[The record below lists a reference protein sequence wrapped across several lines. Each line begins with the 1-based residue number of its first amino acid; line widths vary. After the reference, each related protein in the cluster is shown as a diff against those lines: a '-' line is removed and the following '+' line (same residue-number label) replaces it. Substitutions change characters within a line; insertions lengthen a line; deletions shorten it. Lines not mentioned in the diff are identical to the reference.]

1 MSVDNLSNF
10 MAAIGSSDDL
20 AQQAVV
26 AIDGTADP
34 SAFVALGQANG
45 YEFTVDEVV
54 SNFDSTGSDEG
65 AGELSEADLEN
76 VAGGGF
82 TRQAVG
88 AAMLSR
94 MGRMNNVPDWANQ
107 TCAAARM
114 TPNFSLKNR

>member
-1 MSVDNLSNF
+1 MSAENLSNF
-10 MAAIGSSDDL
+10 MVAIGSSDDL

-45 YEFTVDEVV
+45 YEFTVDEVI
-54 SNFDSTGSDEG
+54 SNFDSTGSDE
-65 AGELSEADLEN
+65 LSEADLAN

-82 TRQAVG
+82 KRQAVG
-88 AAMLSR
+88 TAMLSR

-114 TPNFSLKNR
+114 TPNFSLKNRR

>member
-1 MSVDNLSNF
+1 MSVENLSNF

-65 AGELSEADLEN
+65 AGELSEADLQN

-82 TRQAVG
+82 RRQAVG
-88 AAMLSR
+88 TAMLSR
-94 MGRMNNVPDWANQ
+94 MGRMNNVPDWASQ

-114 TPNFSLKNR
+114 TPNFSLRNR